1 MKLRLTAW
9 YQHPKIYKA
18 VKGEGVDTSWAIDD
32 KEDADYNKEIMSENV
47 ITLQEVEKLIKDVKA
62 KEIEIA
68 DTIEKVVM
76 LEWKGRDPN
85 YGKGHEDR
93 IEKVEVSDTFPIWLV
108 VDKNNEIEWILDGN
122 HRLQQAAR
130 KLGWL
135 PNDPKWKE
143 KKYNKLVAKATKLG
157 YKPGDPKWKE
167 MVGEEKIWA
176 KLINPLE
183 LGESKLAKKA
193 KRILAW
199 RGKQPGVKKEK

>member
-76 LEWKGRDPN
+76 LEWKGLDPN
-85 YGKGHEDR
+85 YEKDHQDR
-93 IEKVEVSDTFPIWLV
+93 IKKVRVSKKFPIWLV
-108 VDKNNEIEWILDGN
+108 VDKDNKIEWILDGN
-122 HRLQQAAR
+122 HRLQQAAI
-130 KLGWL
+130 KLGWM
-135 PNDPKWKE
+135 PDDPEWK
-143 KKYNKLVAKATKLG
+143 KK
-157 YKPGDPKWKE
+157 
-167 MVGEEKIWA
+167 VGEEKIWA
-176 KLINPLE
+176 KLINPLK
-183 LGESKLAKKA
+183 LGKSKLAKKA